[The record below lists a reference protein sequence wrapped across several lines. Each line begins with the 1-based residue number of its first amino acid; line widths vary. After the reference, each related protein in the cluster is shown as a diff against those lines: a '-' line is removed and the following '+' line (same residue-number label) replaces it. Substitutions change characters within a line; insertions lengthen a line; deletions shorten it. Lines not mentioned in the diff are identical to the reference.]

1 MKTHGIVVI
10 GALLLVAVSV
20 FAAVGANTV
29 AEEAN
34 TMKQARTA
42 DLWFE
47 KWGFK
52 MTRGFMN
59 IATGWVEL
67 PRNLYVETADN
78 AVVGPAVGLF
88 KGIGLT
94 VVRTLAGVMDVAT
107 LGTVDDTY
115 TIYDQYSFPYFA
127 WQDWNTAAR

>member
-1 MKTHGIVVI
+1 MKTHGMVVI
-10 GALLLVAVSV
+10 GALLLTAVSL
-20 FAAVGANTV
+20 FAAIDANTV
-29 AEEAN
+29 AGEAN

-67 PRNLYVETADN
+67 PRNLYVETSEN
-78 AVVGPAVGLF
+78 AVVGPAIGLF
-88 KGIGLT
+88 KGVGLT
-94 VVRTLAGVMDVAT
+94 VVRTLAGVMDIGT
-107 LGTVDDTY
+107 FGTVDDTY
-115 TIYDQYSFPYFA
+115 TIYDQYNFPYFA
-127 WQDWNTAAR
+127 WQGWNQSER